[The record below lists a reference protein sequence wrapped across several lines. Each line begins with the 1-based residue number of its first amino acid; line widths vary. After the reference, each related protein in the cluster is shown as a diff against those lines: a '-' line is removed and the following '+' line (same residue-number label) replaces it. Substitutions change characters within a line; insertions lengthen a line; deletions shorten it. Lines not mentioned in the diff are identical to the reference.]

1 MLKGPILLTANMKL
15 FCFTDSGL
23 LVAIRHSNPPN
34 SRFGVNQM
42 CRILLLQPHI
52 LSASTK
58 YTELFALGTHIL
70 DYSMGCSI
78 HHRLRNCLWNASSS
92 CLGKSDVVFTIL
104 HQIVTI

>member
-1 MLKGPILLTANMKL
+1 MLKGLILLTENMKL
-15 FCFTDSGL
+15 FCLTNSGL
-23 LVAIRHSNPPN
+23 LVALRHSNPPN
-34 SRFGVNQM
+34 PRFGIDQM

-52 LSASTK
+52 LPASTK

-78 HHRLRNCLWNASSS
+78 HHRLRNCLWNPSSS

-104 HQIVTI
+104 HQDITI